1 MNSQFTMGKATSLL
15 FKLLMYTLLLA
26 GAVVMVFPF
35 IWMIST
41 SLKTVGAVAQMPP
54 KLIPNPIDFGNYA
67 TVWNKVDFARYT
79 MNSFFIV
86 TLDVAG
92 ALLSCS
98 LVAFGLAM
106 FDFKL
111 RNLIFVVMLATLMIP
126 GQVTMIPTYF
136 IWKAFRALDTY
147 YPLIIPSY
155 LGGAFGIFLM
165 HQYIKS
171 LPKEL
176 YESAVIDGC
185 NPPGIF
191 FRVYL
196 PLCKPALAALSVFI
210 FMGAWNNTLGPLI
223 YLQTRRLYT
232 LPLGLL
238 YLKSENVNQALLM
251 AGAVIITLPVVIVY
265 LVAQKQFI
273 QGIASTGLK
282 G

>member
-1 MNSQFTMGKATSLL
+1 MNKLASISLR
-15 FKLLMYTLLLA
+15 LLIYALLIA
-26 GAVVMVFPF
+26 GAIIMVFPF
-35 IWMIST
+35 LWMVST
-41 SLKTVGAVAQMPP
+41 SLKTVGAIAQMPP
-54 KLIPNPIDFGNYA
+54 RLIPNPIDFSNYQ
-67 TVWNKVDFARYT
+67 TVWSKVNFARYT

-86 TLDVAG
+86 TVDVIG

-111 RNLIFVVMLATLMIP
+111 RDALFIVMLATLMIP

-136 IWKAFRALDTY
+136 VWKAFRALDTY
-147 YPLIIPSY
+147 YPLIVPSY

-165 HQYIKS
+165 HQYIKA

-185 NPPGIF
+185 SPPGIF

-196 PLCKPALAALSVFI
+196 PLCKPALAALGVFI

-223 YLQTRRLYT
+223 YLQTRNLYT

-251 AGAVIITLPVVIVY
+251 SGAVIITLPVVIVY
-265 LVAQKQFI
+265 LLAQKQFI

>member
-1 MNSQFTMGKATSLL
+1 MNKRTPL
-15 FKLLMYTLLLA
+15 FLKLLLYVLLIA
-26 GAVVMVFPF
+26 GAIVMVFPF
-35 IWMIST
+35 VWMIST
-41 SLKTVGAVAQMPP
+41 SLKTVGAIAEMPP
-54 KLIPNPIDFGNYA
+54 RIIPKPLDFSNYE
-67 TVWNKVDFARYT
+67 TVWNKVNFARYT
-79 MNSFFIV
+79 LNSFIIV
-86 TLDVAG
+86 GLDMVG
-92 ALLSCS
+92 ALISSS

-111 RNLIFVVMLATLMIP
+111 RNVIFVVMLATMMVP
-126 GQVTMIPTYF
+126 GQVTMIPTYL
-136 IWKAFRALDTY
+136 IWKQFRVLDTW

-165 HQYIKS
+165 HQYMKS

-185 NPPGIF
+185 SPPGIF
-191 FRVYL
+191 FRIYL
-196 PLCKPALAALSVFI
+196 PLSKPALSALGVFT
-210 FMGAWNNTLGPLI
+210 FMGVWNNTVGPLI
-223 YLQTRRLYT
+223 YLQTRSKYT

-238 YLKSENVNQALLM
+238 FLKSENVNQALMM

-265 LVAQKQFI
+265 LLAQKHFV

>member
-1 MNSQFTMGKATSLL
+1 MTKTTPLPL
-15 FKLLMYTLLLA
+15 KVLMYLLIVA

-35 IWMIST
+35 IWMLST
-41 SLKTVGAVAQMPP
+41 SLKTVGAIAQMPP
-54 KLIPNPIDFGNYA
+54 QIIPNPINWDNYV
-67 TVWNKVDFARYT
+67 TIWNKVNFGRYT
-79 MNSFFIV
+79 FNSFFLV
-86 TLDVAG
+86 TLEMIG
-92 ALLSCS
+92 ALLSCA

-106 FDFKL
+106 YQFKMRTTL
-111 RNLIFVVMLATLMIP
+111 YMIMLATLIIP
-126 GQVTMIPTYF
+126 SQITMIPTYF
-136 IWKAFRALDTY
+136 IWKEFHALNTY
-147 YPLIIPSY
+147 VPLIIPSF
-155 LGGAFGIFLM
+155 LANAFGIFLM

-185 NPPGIF
+185 SPPGIF
-191 FRVYL
+191 FKIYL
-196 PLCKPALAALSVFI
+196 PLCKPALAALGVFT

-223 YLQTRRLYT
+223 YLQDKSMYT

-251 AGAVIITLPVVIVY
+251 AAATITTMPVVVVY
-265 LVAQKQFI
+265 MFAQKQFV

>member
-1 MNSQFTMGKATSLL
+1 MNKRTPL
-15 FKLLMYTLLLA
+15 FLKLLLYVLLIA

-35 IWMIST
+35 VWMIST
-41 SLKTVGAVAQMPP
+41 SLKTVGAIAEMPP
-54 KLIPNPIDFGNYA
+54 RIIPKPLDFSNYE
-67 TVWNKVDFARYT
+67 TVWNKVNFARYT
-79 MNSFFIV
+79 LNSFIIV
-86 TLDVAG
+86 GLDMVG
-92 ALLSCS
+92 ALISSS

-111 RNLIFVVMLATLMIP
+111 RNVIFVVMLATMMVP
-126 GQVTMIPTYF
+126 GQVTMIPTYL
-136 IWKAFRALDTY
+136 IWKQFRVLDTW
-147 YPLIIPSY
+147 YPLIVPSY

-165 HQYIKS
+165 HQYMKS

-185 NPPGIF
+185 SPPGIF
-191 FRVYL
+191 FRIYL
-196 PLCKPALAALSVFI
+196 PLSKPALSALGVFT
-210 FMGAWNNTLGPLI
+210 FMGVWNNTVGPLI
-223 YLQTRRLYT
+223 YLQTRSKYT

-238 YLKSENVNQALLM
+238 FLKSENVNQALMM

-265 LVAQKQFI
+265 LLAQKHFV

>member
-1 MNSQFTMGKATSLL
+1 MI
-15 FKLLMYTLLLA
+15 
-26 GAVVMVFPF
+26 FPF

-41 SLKTVGAVAQMPP
+41 SLKTVGAIAQMPP
-54 KLIPNPIDFGNYA
+54 RLIPDPIDFSNYVTA
-67 TVWNKVDFARYT
+67 WNKVNFGRYT
-79 MNSFFIV
+79 LNSFFIV
-86 TLDVAG
+86 VFDMVG
-92 ALLSCS
+92 SLLSCA

-106 FDFKL
+106 FNFKL
-111 RNLIFVVMLATLMIP
+111 RGPIFVVMLATLMVP

-136 IWKAFRALDTY
+136 IWKEFRALDTY

-155 LGGAFGIFLM
+155 LAGAFGIFLM

-185 NPPGIF
+185 TPPGIF

-196 PLCKPALAALSVFI
+196 PLCKPALAALGVFT

-223 YLQTRRLYT
+223 YLQTKELYT

-251 AGAVIITLPVVIVY
+251 SGAVITTLPVVIVY
-265 LVAQKQFI
+265 LFAQKQFV